1 MKTNILQTRRNKQE
15 QLLIILKKQPEKDK
29 SPRPH
34 LLPTPMKENFQKK
47 KYPQLLGNLNTI
59 IILKDIV

>member
-1 MKTNILQTRRNKQE
+1 MLQTRRNKQE

-47 KYPQLLGNLNTI
+47 KYP
-59 IILKDIV
+59 